1 MCENPVVWR
10 SIHYFRQEKI
20 TIPGE
25 SRVFPIRS
33 FFAALEN
40 IERSAR

>member
-1 MCENPVVWR
+1 MPKQKDGR
-10 SIHYFRQEKI
+10 YRKKI